1 MNKIMGGNQTMAK
14 EVFNPTE
21 KSANVESAL
30 SLINDGKNR
39 RAYILAGK
47 CIITGEDAGPFRD
60 ELSKKEYEISG
71 MGQKAQ
77 DDFWSDRLGP
87 PMK

>member
-1 MNKIMGGNQTMAK
+1 MAK
-14 EVFNPTE
+14 EVYNPTE
-21 KSANVESAL
+21 KSAEVESAI
-30 SLINDGKNR
+30 SSINGGKNR

-60 ELSKKEYEISG
+60 EVSKREYEISG

-77 DDFWSDRLGP
+77 DAFWSDRLG
-87 PMK
+87 